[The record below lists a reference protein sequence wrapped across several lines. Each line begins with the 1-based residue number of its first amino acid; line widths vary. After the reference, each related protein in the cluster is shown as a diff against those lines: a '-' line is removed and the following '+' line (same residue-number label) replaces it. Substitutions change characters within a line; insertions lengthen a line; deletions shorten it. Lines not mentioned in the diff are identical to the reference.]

1 MKALLSGIPD
11 GRFREDDH
19 LDGSS
24 QCSDWSPRKPSGPA
38 DNGVRHCRSGWLSG
52 VYTPKAVTIGEIAD
66 PIIGRW
72 SWIPDSLAAQGF
84 RDDRA

>member
-1 MKALLSGIPD
+1 MA
-11 GRFREDDH
+11 
-19 LDGSS
+19 
-24 QCSDWSPRKPSGPA
+24 
-38 DNGVRHCRSGWLSG
+38 VRGL
-52 VYTPKAVTIGEIAD
+52 YPKAVTIGEIAD